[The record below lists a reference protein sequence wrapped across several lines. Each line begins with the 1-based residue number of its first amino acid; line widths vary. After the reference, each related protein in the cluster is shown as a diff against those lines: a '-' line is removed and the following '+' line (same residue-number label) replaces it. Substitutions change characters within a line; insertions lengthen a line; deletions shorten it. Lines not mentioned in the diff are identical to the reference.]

1 MDLIKPTLN
10 KQLSGRVDALA
21 LLLTSEP
28 KFPRV
33 PIARINALAG
43 QRNNFAHS
51 HFTFDPNTSDPI
63 TKGKGEIKRWDAAD
77 IEPFMREAHDLHSE
91 LSTLAA
97 WVAFGSTVR
106 RLVWDT
112 SAVVNIKEPNEDG
125 YSPGL
130 SLWKDLSDSWIEGP
144 YKNLIPAIS
153 AFEVSHAISR
163 KHEKGIM
170 TLREFWIMGENETL
184 YPVDQEF
191 IGRATGA
198 DLVIACIAAVED
210 AWLITLDNHFDA
222 ISDQI
227 TVINLNDSRDT
238 ANYRKR
244 FRL

>member
-1 MDLIKPTLN
+1 
-10 KQLSGRVDALA
+10 
-21 LLLTSEP
+21 
-28 KFPRV
+28 
-33 PIARINALAG
+33 
-43 QRNNFAHS
+43 
-51 HFTFDPNTSDPI
+51 
-63 TKGKGEIKRWDAAD
+63 
-77 IEPFMREAHDLHSE
+77 
-91 LSTLAA
+91 
-97 WVAFGSTVR
+97 VR

-112 SAVVNIKEPNEDG
+112 SAIVNIKEPNEDG
-125 YSPGL
+125 YSPGF
-130 SLWKDLSDSWIEGP
+130 SLWKDLSDGWIEGP

-191 IGRATGA
+191 IGRASTFFDREGFKRLRGA

>member
-1 MDLIKPTLN
+1 VINPEEFPPFVSWYERMENEYSEQIGGALLAFNKIENDVSELIGSILYQRDRMDLIKPTLN

-97 WVAFGSTVR
+97 WVAFGPGPAP
-106 RLVWDT
+106 LPPGA
-112 SAVVNIKEPNEDG
+112 SATPTE
-125 YSPGL
+125 
-130 SLWKDLSDSWIEGP
+130 
-144 YKNLIPAIS
+144 
-153 AFEVSHAISR
+153 
-163 KHEKGIM
+163 
-170 TLREFWIMGENETL
+170 
-184 YPVDQEF
+184 
-191 IGRATGA
+191 
-198 DLVIACIAAVED
+198 AA
-210 AWLITLDNHFDA
+210 
-222 ISDQI
+222 Q
-227 TVINLNDSRDT
+227 
-238 ANYRKR
+238 
-244 FRL
+244 

>member
-1 MDLIKPTLN
+1 M
-10 KQLSGRVDALA
+10 
-21 LLLTSEP
+21 
-28 KFPRV
+28 
-33 PIARINALAG
+33 
-43 QRNNFAHS
+43 
-51 HFTFDPNTSDPI
+51 
-63 TKGKGEIKRWDAAD
+63 
-77 IEPFMREAHDLHSE
+77 
-91 LSTLAA
+91 
-97 WVAFGSTVR
+97 R

-191 IGRATGA
+191 IGRASTFFDREGFKRLRGPILSLRA
-198 DLVIACIAAVED
+198 SRQSRMRGSSRSTTTLTQY
-210 AWLITLDNHFDA
+210 LIRSQSSTSTTAEIRRTIGSGSAYDSFEFHVRREEHFHRHR
-222 ISDQI
+222 QH
-227 TVINLNDSRDT
+227 LQ
-238 ANYRKR
+238 
-244 FRL
+244 